1 MALWVRRMRFIWR
14 ALAVTV
20 SAIYLCGCSTIIEGT
35 SQRIAV
41 ATSPPGGYCSLKRDG
56 RVIATV
62 TQAPAEVTVD
72 RTKDDILLTCV
83 ASGYA
88 PDSQYLH
95 SGIATG
101 VYGNII
107 IGGVVGWGVDS
118 ATGADNAYPSTVNV
132 NMNPLSKDE
141 AQIATGLTQNATR
154 PCTRDE
160 AGMKLFAEAQG
171 YRYSSCY

>member
-1 MALWVRRMRFIWR
+1 MRFIWR
-14 ALAVTV
+14 ALAVTA
-20 SAIYLCGCSTIIEGT
+20 SAFYLCGCSTIIEGT

-56 RVIATV
+56 QEIATV
-62 TQAPAEVTVD
+62 AQTPAEVTVD
-72 RTKDDILLTCV
+72 RTKDDILINCV

-88 PDSQYLH
+88 PSSQYLH

-118 ATGADNAYPSTVNV
+118 ATGADNAYPSTVNLS
-132 NMNPLSKDE
+132 MNPLSKDE
-141 AQIATGLTQNATR
+141 AQIAAGLTQITAR
-154 PCTRDE
+154 PCTREE
-160 AGMKLFAEAQG
+160 ADMKLFSQAQG
-171 YRYSSCY
+171 YRYISNCY